1 MTNFIIKCG
10 LLITIAMITGCNQPP
25 AEIVI
30 EEGVSLA
37 LAKQRKGNISEL
49 TYDLHFQIPENK
61 TASIPAKV
69 VASFE
74 LQSIENDLQL
84 DFKALIDQIGEVQVN
99 GEVTQSK
106 FQEGHL
112 ILPRTSL
119 AVGEN
124 RVEIDFI
131 AGDLSLNRKGDFL
144 YTLLV
149 PDRASTL
156 FPCFDQPDLKAKFT
170 LSLDVA
176 TEWEALGNGAI
187 LETKLE
193 NDRKLISFKETAPIS
208 TYLFAFTAGRFQV
221 EEVTIG
227 GRPMRMLYRESDS
240 EKVQRNLPEI
250 FSLHQQALEWM
261 ERYTAIPLPFEK
273 FDFALIPGF
282 QYGGMEHVG
291 AIFYR
296 ESSLMLDE
304 NATQN
309 QQIGRA
315 SLIAHETAH
324 MWFGDLVTME
334 WFSDVWLKEVFANF
348 MAAKIV
354 NPGFPTVNHDLN
366 FLLRHQPSA
375 YGEDRSGGS
384 HPIQQ
389 PLDNLREAGTL
400 YGRIIYQKAPVVMRQ
415 LEDQMGVVGL
425 RDGLRVYLRRFAYG
439 NASWDDLINIL
450 DERTEEDLKSWSEI
464 WVKSAGMPVF
474 TIEAIEKDGEQ
485 TLSIT
490 QEGKEG
496 RYWSESTAIALFYE
510 DSVSLLPV
518 QLPAEPQTR
527 FGSLP
532 EQPLAILPHAS
543 AMAYGYFPLTAQ
555 SQKYLLQNV
564 SKLRSPFLRGATW
577 ICLYEDMLRHRLS
590 VGELYLALLEGILEE
605 EDALNRN
612 YLLGLTETIFWQ
624 FFTPTERAQ
633 YGLALEATLKK
644 AYTRATDASAQLAY
658 FRTYY
663 RIGLSKEANI
673 SLKQIWEDQEVT
685 SILALSET
693 EAIDLT
699 AELALRLPNEAQQ
712 LVETQLARTKNQD
725 RKEELRFIQP
735 ALSPEKETRDSFFV
749 SLSLLENRGTEPWVV
764 TAVGYLH
771 HPLRTSSSINYLH
784 QSLVMMEE
792 LQATGDIF
800 FPRQFITATLGG
812 HQSVAAAEIVNQFLE
827 ERPDYPP
834 RLRNKIL
841 MAADLLLRSQR

>member
-10 LLITIAMITGCNQPP
+10 LLIIIAMITGCNQPP

-176 TEWEALGNGAI
+176 AEWEALGNGAI

-474 TIEAIEKDGEQ
+474 TIEDIEKDGEQ
-485 TLSIT
+485 TLNIT
-490 QEGKEG
+490 KEG
-496 RYWSESTAIALFYE
+496 
-510 DSVSLLPV
+510 
-518 QLPAEPQTR
+518 
-527 FGSLP
+527 
-532 EQPLAILPHAS
+532 
-543 AMAYGYFPLTAQ
+543 
-555 SQKYLLQNV
+555 
-564 SKLRSPFLRGATW
+564 
-577 ICLYEDMLRHRLS
+577 
-590 VGELYLALLEGILEE
+590 
-605 EDALNRN
+605 
-612 YLLGLTETIFWQ
+612 
-624 FFTPTERAQ
+624 
-633 YGLALEATLKK
+633 
-644 AYTRATDASAQLAY
+644 
-658 FRTYY
+658 
-663 RIGLSKEANI
+663 
-673 SLKQIWEDQEVT
+673 
-685 SILALSET
+685 
-693 EAIDLT
+693 
-699 AELALRLPNEAQQ
+699 
-712 LVETQLARTKNQD
+712 
-725 RKEELRFIQP
+725 
-735 ALSPEKETRDSFFV
+735 
-749 SLSLLENRGTEPWVV
+749 
-764 TAVGYLH
+764 
-771 HPLRTSSSINYLH
+771 
-784 QSLVMMEE
+784 
-792 LQATGDIF
+792 
-800 FPRQFITATLGG
+800 
-812 HQSVAAAEIVNQFLE
+812 
-827 ERPDYPP
+827 
-834 RLRNKIL
+834 
-841 MAADLLLRSQR
+841 